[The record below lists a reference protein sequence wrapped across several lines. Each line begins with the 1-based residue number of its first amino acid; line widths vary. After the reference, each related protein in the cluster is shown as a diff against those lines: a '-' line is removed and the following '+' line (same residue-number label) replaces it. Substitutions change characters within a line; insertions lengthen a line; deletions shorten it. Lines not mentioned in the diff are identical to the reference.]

1 MPSMLDLGKPKHIH
15 FIGIGGISM
24 SALAMI
30 MLDRGWTVSGS
41 DLRESTL
48 TDRLQ
53 AAGATIIFAHAAENV
68 HGTDVIV
75 FTSAVK
81 LDNPE
86 LVRAKELGIPIY
98 ARAELLGDLMA
109 EAARGIAIAGSHGKT
124 TTTAMLGLMLDLAGC
139 EPTVLVGGELE
150 SIHGNV
156 KVGNGKYLVA
166 EACEY
171 FDNFLALKPNIG
183 IILNIDADHLD
194 YFRDLEHIKHTFRR
208 FAELIPQ
215 DGALIACLD
224 DANVRSI
231 LPGLAC
237 PVISYGLESG
247 ADWSASDLKL
257 RAGGSEFTVVHRGR
271 ALGIVALRVPGKHN
285 VQNAL
290 AAIAVGDL
298 LGLTMDTI
306 AEHIDAYRGTHR
318 RFDYQGEFNGAAIY
332 DDYAHH
338 PTEIKAT
345 LSAARTYQPKRLVCI
360 FQPHTYTRTK
370 ALMREFAQA
379 FEEADQVIIA
389 DIYAAREKDTYGVN
403 SAQLA
408 EQMQTVHKKAQHIG
422 SLRQVAAYLRQE
434 LRPGDLL
441 ITMGAGDVN
450 HVADM
455 LLKDS

>member
-48 TDRLQ
+48 TERLQ
-53 AAGATIIFAHAAENV
+53 AAGAKIAFAHSAENV
-68 HGTDVIV
+68 CGADVIV

-81 LDNPE
+81 PDNPE

-109 EAARGIAIAGSHGKT
+109 EAAQGIAIAGSHGKT
-124 TTTAMLGLMLDLAGC
+124 TTTAMLGLMLDLAGY

-194 YFRDLEHIKHTFRR
+194 YFKDLEHIKRTFRR
-208 FAELIPQ
+208 FAELIPV
-215 DGALIACLD
+215 DGALVACMD
-224 DANVRSI
+224 DANVQSI
-231 LPGLAC
+231 LSGLTC
-237 PVISYGLESG
+237 PVISYGLDSP
-247 ADWSASDLKL
+247 ADWTASDLQL
-257 RAGGSEFTVVHRGR
+257 TAGGSEFTVVHQGKPLGR
-271 ALGIVALRVPGKHN
+271 AILRVPGKHN

-290 AAIAVGDL
+290 AAIAVGNL
-298 LGLTMDTI
+298 LGLPMQTI
-306 AEHIDAYRGTHR
+306 TEHLESYRGTHR
-318 RFDYQGEFNGAAIY
+318 RFDYQGEFNEAVIY

-345 LSAARTYQPKRLVCI
+345 LAAAKTYHPRRLLCV

-370 ALMREFAQA
+370 ALMREFAEA
-379 FEEADQVIIA
+379 FAEADRVIIA

-408 EQMQTVHKKAQHIG
+408 EQMQTVHRDARYIG
-422 SLRQVAAYLRQE
+422 SLRQAAEYLRQE
-434 LRPGDLL
+434 LQPGDLL

-450 HVADM
+450 RVAEM
-455 LLKDS
+455 LLK

>member
-1 MPSMLDLGKPKHIH
+1 MPSMLDLSKPKHIH

-41 DLRESTL
+41 DLRDSTL

-53 AAGATIIFAHAAENV
+53 AAGAKIVYAHSAENV
-68 HGTDVIV
+68 HGADVIV

-81 LDNPE
+81 PDNPE

-109 EAARGIAIAGSHGKT
+109 EAAQGIAIAGSHGKT

-171 FDNFLALKPNIG
+171 FDNFLALKPNVG

-194 YFRDLEHIKHTFRR
+194 YFKDLEHIKRTFRR
-208 FAELIPQ
+208 FAELIPA

-231 LPGLAC
+231 LPGLSC
-237 PVISYGLESG
+237 PVISYGLDSS
-247 ADWSASDLKL
+247 ADWTASDLKL
-257 RAGGSEFTVVHRGR
+257 RAGGSEFTVVHEGKPLGR
-271 ALGIVALRVPGKHN
+271 AVLHVPGKHN

-290 AAIAVGDL
+290 AAIAVGDM
-298 LGLTMDTI
+298 LGLPMHTI
-306 AEHIDAYRGTHR
+306 AEHLESYRGTHR
-318 RFDYQGEFNGAAIY
+318 RFDYQGEFNGADIY

-345 LSAARTYQPKRLVCI
+345 LAAAKTYNPRRLLCV

-370 ALMREFAQA
+370 ALMREFAEA
-379 FEEADQVIIA
+379 FAEADRVIIA

-408 EQMQTVHKKAQHIG
+408 EQMQTVHRDARHIG
-422 SLRQVAAYLRQE
+422 SLGQAAEYLRQE
-434 LRPGDLL
+434 LQPGDLL

-450 HVADM
+450 RVANM
-455 LLKDS
+455 LLKQS